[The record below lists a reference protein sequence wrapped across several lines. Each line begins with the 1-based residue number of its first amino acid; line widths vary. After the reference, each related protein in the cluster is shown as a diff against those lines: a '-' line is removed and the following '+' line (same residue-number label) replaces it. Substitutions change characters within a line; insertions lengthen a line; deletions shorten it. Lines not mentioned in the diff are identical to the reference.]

1 MLPIEILY
9 FACLETSNRS
19 ASLLRVETG
28 CWVSSV
34 VSEFKNNSSEHFFEG
49 HRATANRRPPPAC
62 LGCLVGLFGRR
73 GLRLAA
79 QAKAAL
85 VVSIYHSVRRS
96 WCKSAKVC
104 TKLQTSETMIF
115 LDVPYSREF

>member
-49 HRATANRRPPPAC
+49 HRATAHYSPPPPAW
-62 LGCLVGLFGRR
+62 
-73 GLRLAA
+73 
-79 QAKAAL
+79 AAL
-85 VVSIYHSVRRS
+85 
-96 WCKSAKVC
+96 SAC
-104 TKLQTSETMIF
+104 LAGMG
-115 LDVPYSREF
+115 